1 MRSGFVNLIGR
12 PNVGKSSILNHLI
25 GVKLSIVTDRPQTTR
40 KSMKFIYTDEK
51 SQIIFFDNPGFQ
63 DPKNKLGQEMQNIIY
78 NNMKD
83 ADLDIYVMDN
93 SLENGRLDN
102 KVLDLAREDK
112 NKKIVIINK
121 CDLLKEDELEI
132 LIQKYKELD
141 LFIDVYPVSA
151 VTGYGFKELLDGIY
165 NIMPEGP
172 LYYDEEMITDTMT
185 REIMEE
191 ILREK
196 FLIFLN
202 EEIPHGINIE
212 TEEYIEDEDSISIRD
227 IVYLERENHK
237 AIVIGKNGTM
247 INRIINAAKKD
258 MQEFTNKKV
267 RLKIDIKIRKNWR
280 KNIGIVKSWIK

>member
-40 KSMKFIYTDEK
+40 KSMKFIYTDER

-83 ADLDIYVMDN
+83 ADPDIYVMDN
-93 SLENGRLDN
+93 SWENGRLDN

-121 CDLLKEDELEI
+121 CDLLKEDELEM
-132 LIQKYKELD
+132 LIQKYMDLD

-151 VTGYGFKELLDGIY
+151 VTGYGFDELLDGIY
-165 NIMPEGP
+165 DLLPEGP
-172 LYYDEEMITDTMT
+172 MYYDEEMITDTMT

-196 FLIFLN
+196 FLIFLD
-202 EEIPHGINIE
+202 EEIPHGSNIE
-212 TEEYIEDEDSISIRD
+212 TEEYIEDEDSISIRH
-227 IVYLERENHK
+227 IVYIERENHK
-237 AIVIGKNGTM
+237 AIVIGKNGNM
-247 INRIINAAKKD
+247 INKIINAARKD

-267 RLKIDIKIRKNWR
+267 RLKIDIKVRKNWR
-280 KNIGIVKSWIK
+280 KNSGIVKSWIK

>member
-1 MRSGFVNLIGR
+1 
-12 PNVGKSSILNHLI
+12 
-25 GVKLSIVTDRPQTTR
+25 
-40 KSMKFIYTDEK
+40 MKFIYTDER

-102 KVLDLAREDK
+102 RVLDLAREDK

-121 CDLLKEDELEI
+121 CDLLKEDELEM
-132 LIQKYKELD
+132 LIQKYKDLD

-151 VTGYGFKELLDGIY
+151 VTGYGFDELLDGIY
-165 NIMPEGP
+165 DLLPEGP
-172 LYYDEEMITDTMT
+172 MYYDEEMITDTMT

-196 FLIFLN
+196 FLIFLD

-212 TEEYIEDEDSISIRD
+212 TEEYIEDEDSISIRH
-227 IVYLERENHK
+227 IVYIERENHK
-237 AIVIGKNGTM
+237 AIVIGKNGNM
-247 INRIINAAKKD
+247 INKIINAARKD

-267 RLKIDIKIRKNWR
+267 RLKIDIKVRKNWR
-280 KNIGIVKSWIK
+280 KNSGIVKSWIK

>member
-40 KSMKFIYTDEK
+40 KSMKFIYTDER

-121 CDLLKEDELEI
+121 CDLLKEDELEM
-132 LIQKYKELD
+132 LIQKYKDLD

-151 VTGYGFKELLDGIY
+151 VTGYGIDELLDGIY
-165 NIMPEGP
+165 DLLPEGP
-172 LYYDEEMITDTMT
+172 MYYDEEMITDTMT

-196 FLIFLN
+196 FLIFLD

-212 TEEYIEDEDSISIRD
+212 TEEYIEDEDSISIRH
-227 IVYLERENHK
+227 IVYIERENHK
-237 AIVIGKNGTM
+237 AIVIGKNGNM
-247 INRIINAAKKD
+247 INKIINAARKD

-267 RLKIDIKIRKNWR
+267 RLKIDIKVRKNWR
-280 KNIGIVKSWIK
+280 KNSGIVKSWIK

>member
-40 KSMKFIYTDEK
+40 KSMKFIYTDER

-121 CDLLKEDELEI
+121 CDLLKEDELEM
-132 LIQKYKELD
+132 LIQKYKDLD

-151 VTGYGFKELLDGIY
+151 VTGYGFDELLDGIY
-165 NIMPEGP
+165 DLLPEGP
-172 LYYDEEMITDTMT
+172 MYYDEEMITDTMT

-196 FLIFLN
+196 FLIFLD

-212 TEEYIEDEDSISIRD
+212 TEEYIEDEDSISIRH
-227 IVYLERENHK
+227 IVYIERENHK
-237 AIVIGKNGTM
+237 AIVIGKNGNM
-247 INRIINAAKKD
+247 INKIINAARKD
-258 MQEFTNKKV
+258 MQEFANKKV
-267 RLKIDIKIRKNWR
+267 RLKIDIKVRKNWR
-280 KNIGIVKSWIK
+280 KNSGIVKSWIK

>member
-40 KSMKFIYTDEK
+40 KSMKFIYTDER

-121 CDLLKEDELEI
+121 CDLLKEDELEM
-132 LIQKYKELD
+132 LIQKYKNLD

-151 VTGYGFKELLDGIY
+151 VTGYGFDEVLDGIY
-165 NIMPEGP
+165 DLLPEGP
-172 LYYDEEMITDTMT
+172 MYYDEEMITDTMT

-196 FLIFLN
+196 FLIFLD

-212 TEEYIEDEDSISIRD
+212 TEEYIEDEDSISIRH
-227 IVYLERENHK
+227 IVYIERENHK
-237 AIVIGKNGTM
+237 AIVIGKNGNM
-247 INRIINAAKKD
+247 INKIINAARKD

-267 RLKIDIKIRKNWR
+267 SLKIDIKVRKNWR
-280 KNIGIVKSWIK
+280 KNSGIVKSWIK